1 MRVLARFRRLGYNGR
16 RAKIMNM
23 NVEIL
28 NSMLAILLPIALGYL
43 LKLGRLFRESEISA
57 LRKFVMRVALP
68 FLIFQNLY
76 RADVE
81 SLNQALPIVLAFMLM
96 TALYTL
102 AAGLF
107 SPLIAAGEKQ
117 KLTFAFAVFAGN
129 YAFLGWGVIV
139 AFFGEQALTRAVF
152 FSMFFWPVFLTCG
165 FFLRRRFEYVAGQ
178 GERTGF
184 LQILV
189 RHAGV
194 PITVA
199 VSALALNIGRVRL
212 PATIGHFI
220 AQFAALAIPMILFA
234 IGQNLRLFMPVARL
248 RLVLAASFFRLVG
261 GFALGLAVV
270 SLLRL
275 VFSLDGLS
283 RQVIL
288 LQAVMP
294 TATMATFF
302 GEYVSIDEELLSG
315 VIAVST
321 MLSFFTL
328 PLWVMVI
335 RVLVRP

>member
-1 MRVLARFRRLGYNGR
+1 MQ
-16 RAKIMNM
+16 
-23 NVEIL
+23 L
-28 NSMLAILLPIALGYL
+28 NSEIFNTMLAILLPIALGYV
-43 LKLGRLFRESEISA
+43 LKMGRLFRENEIAA

-81 SLNQALPIVLAFMLM
+81 SLQQALPIVLAFVLM
-96 TALYTL
+96 TVLYTL
-102 AAGLF
+102 AAGLL
-107 SPLIAAGEKQ
+107 SPLIADGEKQ
-117 KLTFAFAVFAGN
+117 RLTFAFSVFAGN

-139 AFFGEQALTRAVF
+139 SFFGAQALTRAVF

-165 FFLRRRFEYVAGQ
+165 FFLRRRFENGADNA
-178 GERTGF
+178 EKSGF
-184 LQILV
+184 LKILV

-194 PITVA
+194 PIATA
-199 VSALALNIGRVRL
+199 AAALALNIGRVRL
-212 PATIGHFI
+212 PETLDSFIG
-220 AQFAALAIPMILFA
+220 QFAALAIPMILFA
-234 IGQNLRLFMPVARL
+234 IGQNLRLLMPAARL

-261 GFALGLAVV
+261 GFALGIAVV
-270 SLLRL
+270 AVLRL
-275 VFSLDGLS
+275 FFNLDILS

-315 VIAVST
+315 IIAVST
-321 MLSFFTL
+321 LLSFVTL

-335 RVLVRP
+335 RILVG

>member
-1 MRVLARFRRLGYNGR
+1 MRLAYNNGQV
-16 RAKIMNM
+16 KTMQLNS
-23 NVEIL
+23 EIL
-28 NSMLAILLPIALGYL
+28 NTMLAIMLPIALGYL
-43 LKLGRLFRESEISA
+43 LKLGRIFQESEIAA

-81 SLNQALPIVLAFMLM
+81 SLQQALPIVLSFVLL

-102 AAGLF
+102 AARLI
-107 SPLIAAGEKQ
+107 SPRAAAGEKQ
-117 KLTFAFAVFAGN
+117 QLTFAFAVFAGN

-139 AFFGEQALTRAVF
+139 SFFGAQALTRAVF

-165 FFLRRRFEYVAGQ
+165 FLLRRRFENGTDNA
-178 GERTGF
+178 EKSGF
-184 LQILV
+184 LKILV

-199 VSALALNIGRVRL
+199 AGGLTLNILSVRL
-212 PATIGHFI
+212 PETINSFI
-220 AQFAALAIPMILFA
+220 SQFAVLAIPMILFA
-234 IGQNLRLFMPVARL
+234 IGQNLRLFMPAARL

-261 GFALGLAVV
+261 GFALGMAVV
-270 SLLRL
+270 VVLRL
-275 VFSLDGLS
+275 FFNLDILS

-302 GEYVSIDEELLSG
+302 SEYIALDEELLSG
-315 VIAVST
+315 IIAVST
-321 MLSFFTL
+321 LLSFLTL

-335 RVLVRP
+335 RVLVRQ

>member
-1 MRVLARFRRLGYNGR
+1 MQLNS
-16 RAKIMNM
+16 
-23 NVEIL
+23 EIL
-28 NSMLAILLPIALGYL
+28 NSLLAILLPIALGYL
-43 LKLGRLFRESEISA
+43 LKLGRLFRENEIAA

-81 SLNQALPIVLAFMLM
+81 SLNQALPIVLAFILM

-165 FFLRRRFEYVAGQ
+165 FFLRRRFESG
-178 GERTGF
+178 GDPTEETGF
-184 LQILV
+184 LTILV

-194 PITVA
+194 PIIVA
-199 VSALALNIGRVRL
+199 VSALALNIGRVHL
-212 PATIGHFI
+212 PAAIGHFI
-220 AQFAALAIPMILFA
+220 SQFAVLAIPMILFA
-234 IGQNLRLFMPVARL
+234 IGQNLRLIMPVARL
-248 RLVLAASFFRLVG
+248 RLVLAASLFRLAG
-261 GFALGLAVV
+261 GFALGLAAVFV
-270 SLLRL
+270 LRL
-275 VFSLDGLS
+275 IFNLDSLS

-288 LQAVMP
+288 LQSVMP

-302 GEYVSIDEELLSG
+302 GEYVRVDEELLSG
-315 VIAVST
+315 IIAVST
-321 MLSFFTL
+321 LLSFFTL

-335 RVLVRP
+335 RVLVRQ

>member
-1 MRVLARFRRLGYNGR
+1 
-16 RAKIMNM
+16 MNI
-23 NVEIL
+23 EIL
-28 NSMLAILLPIALGYL
+28 NTMLAILLPIALGYL
-43 LKLGRLFRESEISA
+43 LKLGRLFQENEIAA

-81 SLNQALPIVLAFMLM
+81 SLQQALPIVLSFILM

-102 AAGLF
+102 AAGLL
-107 SPLIAAGEKQ
+107 SPLIADNEKQ
-117 KLTFAFAVFAGN
+117 KLTFAFSVFAGN

-139 AFFGEQALTRAVF
+139 AFFGGQALTRAVF

-165 FFLRRRFEYVAGQ
+165 FFLRRRFENSTDNA
-178 GERTGF
+178 EKPGF
-184 LQILV
+184 LKILV

-194 PITVA
+194 PITAA
-199 VSALALNIGRVRL
+199 VSALALNISRVHL
-212 PATIGHFI
+212 PGVLTHFI
-220 AQFAALAIPMILFA
+220 SQFAVLAIPMILFA

-248 RLVLAASFFRLVG
+248 RLVLTASLFRLAG

-270 SLLRL
+270 FLLRL
-275 VFSLDGLS
+275 IFNLDTLS

-294 TATMATFF
+294 TATMSTFF
-302 GEYVSIDEELLSG
+302 SEYVPIDEELLSG
-315 VIAVST
+315 IIAVST
-321 MLSFFTL
+321 LLSFFTL

-335 RVLVRP
+335 RVMVRQ

>member
-1 MRVLARFRRLGYNGR
+1 MQLNS
-16 RAKIMNM
+16 
-23 NVEIL
+23 EIL
-28 NSMLAILLPIALGYL
+28 NTMLAIMLPIAFGYL
-43 LKLGRLFRESEISA
+43 LKLGRLFQESEIAA

-81 SLNQALPIVLAFMLM
+81 SLQQALPIVLAFVLL
-96 TALYTL
+96 TTLYTL
-102 AAGLF
+102 AARLI
-107 SPLIAAGEKQ
+107 SPRVADGAKQ
-117 KLTFAFAVFAGN
+117 QLTFAFSVFAGN

-139 AFFGEQALTRAVF
+139 SFFGAQALTRAVF

-165 FFLRRRFEYVAGQ
+165 FFLRRRFENGTDNA
-178 GERTGF
+178 EKSGF
-184 LQILV
+184 LKILV

-194 PITVA
+194 PIATA
-199 VSALALNIGRVRL
+199 AAALLLNIGRVRL
-212 PATIGHFI
+212 PETLNSFIG
-220 AQFAALAIPMILFA
+220 QFAVLAIPMILFA
-234 IGQNLRLFMPVARL
+234 IGQNLQPLMPATRL

-261 GFALGLAVV
+261 GFALGMAVV
-270 SLLRL
+270 TVLRL
-275 VFSLDGLS
+275 FFNLDILS

-302 GEYVSIDEELLSG
+302 GEYVSVDEELLSG
-315 VIAVST
+315 IIAVST
-321 MLSFFTL
+321 LLSFITL

>member
-1 MRVLARFRRLGYNGR
+1 MQLKG
-16 RAKIMNM
+16 
-23 NVEIL
+23 EIL
-28 NSMLAILLPIALGYL
+28 NTMLTIMLPIALGYL
-43 LKLGRLFRESEISA
+43 LKLGRLFQENEIAA

-81 SLNQALPIVLAFMLM
+81 SMQQALPIVLAFILL
-96 TALYTL
+96 TTLYTL
-102 AAGLF
+102 AARLI
-107 SPLIAAGEKQ
+107 SPRAADGEKQ
-117 KLTFAFAVFAGN
+117 QLTFAFAVFAGN

-139 AFFGEQALTRAVF
+139 SFFGTQALTRAVF

-165 FFLRRRFEYVAGQ
+165 FFLRRRFANGADKAEQ
-178 GERTGF
+178 SGF
-184 LQILV
+184 LKILV

-199 VSALALNIGRVRL
+199 ASGLILNILNVRL
-212 PATIGHFI
+212 PETINSFVS
-220 AQFAALAIPMILFA
+220 QFAVLAIPMILFA
-234 IGQNLRLFMPVARL
+234 IGQNLRLFMPAARL

-261 GFALGLAVV
+261 GFALGMAVV
-270 SLLRL
+270 AMLRL
-275 VFSLDGLS
+275 FFNLDILS

-315 VIAVST
+315 IIAVST
-321 MLSFFTL
+321 LLSFLTL
-328 PLWVMVI
+328 PLWVIVIHIMVD
-335 RVLVRP
+335 